1 MRISLHLKDTIRLGR
16 VRPRGICFSS
26 STCSCYMRLI
36 FTPNSGT
43 STPVPPDAPPSV
55 QATSSARKAL
65 SAQNRRRIFP
75 TVDYDPRSNY
85 HNFRGFFVLFWIGLA
100 IMVMTTMLRN
110 FKETGSPFLFRQR
123 KLFLENI
130 WSLAVSDLV
139 MSGSIMVSYPLHIV
153 FYRSTGILQW
163 DKAGVW
169 IQSVYQLSWL
179 AFWTASVSI
188 FPSKIARTF
197 TNWHSVGHSF

>member
-1 MRISLHLKDTIRLGR
+1 MRHIL
-16 VRPRGICFSS
+16 
-26 STCSCYMRLI
+26 
-36 FTPNSGT
+36 TPNSGT
-43 STPVPPDAPPSV
+43 STPIPPDAPPSV

-65 SAQNRRRIFP
+65 RAQNRRRIFP
-75 TVDYDPRSNY
+75 TVDYEARVSHFDPRSNY
-85 HNFRGFFVLFWIGLA
+85 HDFRGFFVLFWIGLA

-139 MSGSIMVSYPLHIV
+139 MSGSIMVSYPLHTV
-153 FYRSTGILQW
+153 FYGSTGILQW

-188 FPSKIARTF
+188 L
-197 TNWHSVGHSF
+197 SF